1 MLVCVFAVGA
11 QAEMRMVDLMVS
23 NARIH
28 TEVTLRPAAT
38 AMAIAESRRQTG

>member
-1 MLVCVFAVGA
+1 MLVCLFAVGA
-11 QAEMRMVDLMVS
+11 QAEMRMADLVVS

-28 TEVTLRPAAT
+28 TADALRPAAT